1 MNERHL
7 AQAPSTS
14 ARLWVARALTEPAER
29 FPELDPP
36 HLNPTGLS
44 PADAALALAIYRT
57 TIQRWYT
64 LEHLLDNFLT
74 QRMRRLEP
82 AMQAVLLSSAAQLVF
97 LDRLP
102 DYAVVDQAVGIA
114 RKHVRAGA
122 SGMTNAVL
130 RKLAK
135 LIAGHDPDTPWT
147 PSRNTLPLPGG
158 GTLKL
163 HSPVMPDPAD
173 AVGNLATATSM
184 PRSLVKRW
192 AEVFGM
198 ETTTALCLHAIEN
211 PPTVVAME
219 PGFEP
224 TPDADAAWTPHTKPG
239 FVVWHGKHEEL
250 VAFLDAHPMR
260 RVQDTASAASCAA
273 TAGLKPRTIL
283 DYCAGRGTK
292 SRQLALMHPD
302 ARVIATDTH
311 PDRREQL
318 RETAEGIANLE
329 VITPDRAGD
338 DRYDLVVLDVP
349 CSNAG
354 VLARRPEAR
363 YRHSQLAMGKLVTLQ
378 REIIDRA
385 HPWVASGGHLLYCT
399 CSIERPENRKQID
412 RLLRN
417 TDGELITDGAILP
430 SGTGDS
436 YTDGSYHAL
445 VRL

>member
-1 MNERHL
+1 MNERHV

-29 FPELDPP
+29 FPDLDPP
-36 HLNPTGLS
+36 HLDPAGLS

-64 LEHLLDNFLT
+64 LEHLLDQFLT

-82 AMQAVLLSSAAQLVF
+82 AMQAVLLSAAAQLVF

-102 DYAVVDQAVGIA
+102 VYAVVDQAVGIA

-135 LIAGHDPDTPWT
+135 LVAGRDPDTPWT
-147 PSRNTLPLPGG
+147 PSRDALPLPGG
-158 GTLKL
+158 GVLTLN
-163 HSPVMPDPAD
+163 SPAMPDPAD
-173 AVGNLATATSM
+173 AVAHLAVATSM

-211 PPTVVAME
+211 PPTVIAVE
-219 PGFEP
+219 PGF
-224 TPDADAAWTPHTKPG
+224 DAATDSDTPWTPHELPG
-239 FVVWHGKHEEL
+239 FVVWQGKHEEL

-260 RVQDTASAASCAA
+260 RVQDTASAASCQA
-273 TAGLKPRTIL
+273 TTDLKPQTIL

-292 SRQLALMHPD
+292 SRQLALMHKG
-302 ARVIATDTH
+302 AKVIATDTH

-318 RETAEGIANLE
+318 RETAEGIDNLE
-329 VITPDRAGD
+329 VVTPDRAGD
-338 DRYDLVVLDVP
+338 MQYDLVVLDVP
-349 CSNAG
+349 CSNTG

-378 REIIDRA
+378 REIVDLA
-385 HPWVASGGHLLYCT
+385 KSWVRPGGHLLYCT
-399 CSIERPENRKQID
+399 CSIERPENRKQVD

-417 TDGELITDGAILP
+417 THGQLVTDDAHLP
-430 SGTGDS
+430 AGTGDS

-445 VRL
+445 MRL

>member
-1 MNERHL
+1 MNERYA

-14 ARLWVARALTEPAER
+14 ARLWVARALTQPAER

-36 HLNPTGLS
+36 HLDPAGLS

-64 LEHLLDNFLT
+64 LEHLLDGFLT

-82 AMQAVLLSSAAQLVF
+82 AMQAVLLSAAAQIVF

-114 RKHVRAGA
+114 RKHVRPGA
-122 SGMTNAVL
+122 AGMTNAVL

-135 LIAGHDPDTPWT
+135 LVAGRDLEAVWG
-147 PSRNTLPLPGG
+147 PSRDTLPLAGG
-158 GTLKL
+158 GVLRL
-163 HSPVMPDPAD
+163 NSPVMPDPGD
-173 AVGNLATATSM
+173 AVAHLAVATSM

-211 PPTVVAME
+211 PPTVIAVE
-219 PGFEP
+219 PGFDE
-224 TPDADAAWTPHTKPG
+224 TPSEDSAWIPHQTPG
-239 FVVWHGKHEEL
+239 FVVWQGKHEAL

-260 RVQDTASAASCAA
+260 RVQDTASAASCEA
-273 TAGLKPRTIL
+273 TATLSPKTIL

-302 ARVIATDTH
+302 AKVIATDTH

-318 RETAEGIANLE
+318 HESAEGIANLE
-329 VITPDRAGD
+329 VVTPDRAGD
-338 DRYDLVVLDVP
+338 MQYDLVVLDVP
-349 CSNAG
+349 CSNTG

-363 YRHSQLAMGKLVTLQ
+363 YRHSQLSMGQLVTLQ
-378 REIIDRA
+378 REIIDLA
-385 HPWVASGGHLLYCT
+385 KNWVRPGGHLLYCT
-399 CSIERPENRKQID
+399 CSIERPENRKQAD
-412 RLLRN
+412 RLLRG
-417 TDGELITDGAILP
+417 TDGELVTDGAFLP
-430 SGTGDS
+430 AGTGDT

-445 VRL
+445 MRC